1 MLVQSERQGRGQ
13 RAEEEGSDR
22 GRARGERQRQVVRE
36 DSQYLI
42 AGETERKWATD
53 RSTTVDTVCALF
65 I

>member
-13 RAEEEGSDR
+13 RAEEDSDR